1 MKKIN
6 QVKDLEN
13 ISRAVTFGKF
23 DGVHL
28 GHRKLMRKI
37 TEKKKE
43 GLKATVFS
51 FDKAPGS
58 ILSDNND
65 DVNKRAILTSEER
78 ENILS
83 EVGIDTLFEYQVNLK
98 NLSMPAEKFVT
109 DIIRDALKA
118 EYIAVG
124 EDFHFGYK
132 RQGNVRLLKQMA
144 DECGFE
150 IEVVKKEQSDGKI
163 ISSSRIRE
171 CLKNGNIEKA
181 NALLGYAYSA
191 GGVIVKGNQLGRT
204 WNIPTIN
211 IPWNEAKLEIKYG
224 VYYSEVIIDGKEY
237 FGMTNFGRKPT
248 IEGEYAPTLE
258 TYLYD
263 CDEDLYGKSARVY
276 FKHFRRSEQKFES
289 IEKLKTQLYSDVE
302 AGRQLIKSYN

>member
-43 GLKATVFS
+43 GLNATVFS

-150 IEVVKKEQSDGKI
+150 IEVVKKEQSDGKLI
-163 ISSSRIRE
+163 RSSRIRE
-171 CLKNGNIEKA
+171 CL
-181 NALLGYAYSA
+181 
-191 GGVIVKGNQLGRT
+191 
-204 WNIPTIN
+204 
-211 IPWNEAKLEIKYG
+211 
-224 VYYSEVIIDGKEY
+224 
-237 FGMTNFGRKPT
+237 
-248 IEGEYAPTLE
+248 
-258 TYLYD
+258 
-263 CDEDLYGKSARVY
+263 
-276 FKHFRRSEQKFES
+276 
-289 IEKLKTQLYSDVE
+289 
-302 AGRQLIKSYN
+302 

>member
-43 GLKATVFS
+43 GLNATVFS

-118 EYIAVG
+118 
-124 EDFHFGYK
+124 
-132 RQGNVRLLKQMA
+132 
-144 DECGFE
+144 
-150 IEVVKKEQSDGKI
+150 
-163 ISSSRIRE
+163 
-171 CLKNGNIEKA
+171 
-181 NALLGYAYSA
+181 
-191 GGVIVKGNQLGRT
+191 
-204 WNIPTIN
+204 
-211 IPWNEAKLEIKYG
+211 
-224 VYYSEVIIDGKEY
+224 
-237 FGMTNFGRKPT
+237 
-248 IEGEYAPTLE
+248 
-258 TYLYD
+258 
-263 CDEDLYGKSARVY
+263 
-276 FKHFRRSEQKFES
+276 
-289 IEKLKTQLYSDVE
+289 
-302 AGRQLIKSYN
+302 